1 MLSDKSADPYQ
12 SASMIQTP
20 CFRFDFGKRLNH
32 KPATKSLAITA
43 EDELDPDV
51 MDSMTSLGCFKDR
64 QVLIDA
70 LIR

>member
-20 CFRFDFGKRLNH
+20 CF
-32 KPATKSLAITA
+32 SLDITN

-51 MDSMTSLGCFKDR
+51 MNSMTSLGCFKDR
-64 QVLIDA
+64 QLLIEA
-70 LIR
+70 LMR